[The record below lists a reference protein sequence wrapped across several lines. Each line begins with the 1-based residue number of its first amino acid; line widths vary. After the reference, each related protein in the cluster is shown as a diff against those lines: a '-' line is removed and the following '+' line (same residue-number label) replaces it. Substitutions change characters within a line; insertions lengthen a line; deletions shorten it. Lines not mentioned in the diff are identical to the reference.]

1 MADAQAHPW
10 PSSPSTLASWVNPS
24 GLVALN
30 IHCRNSL
37 VVQCLR
43 LRAPNAG
50 GLGSILG
57 QGTRSHTLQGRSK
70 ILSAT
75 TKSTHAASEDPT
87 HCGEDPTCCSEDPTL
102 QQRSHVLQRRSH
114 MLQRRLKILHTAV
127 KTRLQPPAM
136 TSTVAQHPPNP
147 PLVRA
152 VPLVQDALSPFSVCL
167 VPLCS

>member
-10 PSSPSTLASWVNPS
+10 PSSPSTLASWVNPP

-70 ILSAT
+70 ILCAT

-87 HCGEDPTCCSEDPTL
+87 HCSEDPTL
-102 QQRSHVLQRRSH
+102 RRRSH
-114 MLQRRLKILHTAV
+114 ELRQGSH
-127 KTRLQPPAM
+127 
-136 TSTVAQHPPNP
+136 TVAKIELAYCSQDPSPASSHDFNHCPAPP
-147 PLVRA
+147 
-152 VPLVQDALSPFSVCL
+152 
-167 VPLCS
+167 

>member
-10 PSSPSTLASWVNPS
+10 PSSPSTLASWVNPP

-87 HCGEDPTCCSEDPTL
+87 
-102 QQRSHVLQRRSH
+102 LQRRSH
-114 MLQRRLKILHTAV
+114 AAAKIENLAYC
-127 KTRLQPPAM
+127 
-136 TSTVAQHPPNP
+136 S
-147 PLVRA
+147 
-152 VPLVQDALSPFSVCL
+152 QDLSPASCHDFNCCPTPPQPTPCSCCPLGPERPFSLLCL
-167 VPLCS
+167 LSSSVLLDSAPRSPPP